1 MNNENDFKKYLPKHH
16 LDNYYIEELKALSD
30 KEIEPLL
37 KDLLIWVKNMHQ
49 GVSKEVVSVL
59 VLRANLLSE
68 ILIELLDNEKT
79 DTILKYNIIAYL
91 INDFSNENK
100 KIYLKTLN
108 RIINKPTKYELYSEV
123 NIIAKKV
130 VEEINK

>member
-1 MNNENDFKKYLPKHH
+1 MNNEINFKEYLPKHH

-30 KEIEPLL
+30 LEIEPLL

-49 GVSKEVVSVL
+49 GVTKEVVSVL
-59 VLRANLLSE
+59 VLRANLLTE
-68 ILIELLDNEKT
+68 ILIELLENEKT

-91 INDFSNENK
+91 INYFPNENK
-100 KIYLKTLN
+100 KLYITTLN

-123 NIIAKKV
+123 NIIAKNVLEQIK
-130 VEEINK
+130 